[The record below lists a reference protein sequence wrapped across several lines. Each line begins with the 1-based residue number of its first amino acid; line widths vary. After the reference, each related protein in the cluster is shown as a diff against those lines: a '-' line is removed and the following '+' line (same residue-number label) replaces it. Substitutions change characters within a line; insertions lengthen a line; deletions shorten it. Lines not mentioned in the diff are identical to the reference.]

1 MKRYLLI
8 GLLLFWSLLL
18 NAQVDD
24 PGMPGGDPDVPIDG
38 GIAFLLLAGAAYGA
52 KKIKDTARKEQEW

>member
-1 MKRYLLI
+1 MKKYILTILCCTV
-8 GLLLFWSLLL
+8 LHSTH
-18 NAQVDD
+18 AQQGD

-52 KKIKDTARKEQEW
+52 KKIKDSRKDKEQP